1 MACQDVELCEKID
14 TLILSTD
21 NNTQTLSA
29 IQLDFIGWQG
39 DFTNTYF
46 PEIQM
51 ISFVLQFALIVTVFI
66 LFLVWI
72 YKLIKKFEF

>member
-1 MACQDVELCEKID
+1 MDCLDVKLCEKID
-14 TLILSTD
+14 TLILSSDNFQTD
-21 NNTQTLSA
+21 FANV
-29 IQLDFIGWQG
+29 
-39 DFTNTYF
+39 YF

-51 ISFVLQFALIVTVFI
+51 ISFVLQFSLIISVFI

>member
-14 TLILSTD
+14 SLH
-21 NNTQTLSA
+21 
-29 IQLDFIGWQG
+29 LDFQGWKS
-39 DFTNTYF
+39 DFETIYF

-51 ISFVLQFALIVTVFI
+51 ISFVLQFALIISVFI